1 MICFCAHEVCNN
13 RFRWPPPLVGYGTEH
28 IDVFVPFQAETP
40 DLKTSQPSQGLF
52 FQFRWHTELCRWF
65 AYHWFITIIYSWPF
79 HVMYIYEQLPGSH
92 WITISSC
99 GCIDSSSTE
108 EVWPL
113 KLWYIPWNLLLLPL
127 FLPLKRYPNFWS
139 TKAWSPSRPVSR
151 GSALG
156 GYLEFQQIVSFGWN
170 RTNVHYNHE
179 FNEFNMNSGDL
190 AKSVGTVFF
199 FSVSFRSNVPLNI
212 MCFPQDIH
220 QQVGE
225 SCRWRAPMG
234 PVRCWETTDRK
245 PTKKVSL
252 SCWQLLGGGVVSSWA
267 KNTKIAQQ
275 NHPEISLYDMIWNI
289 AYVS

>member
-199 FSVSFRSNVPLNI
+199 FRVISIQCPFEHHVFPTRHPPTSWGKLQVASTYGACEVLRDHRQETNKKGVIKLLAAAWGGC
-212 MCFPQDIH
+212 CFEL
-220 QQVGE
+220 GKKYKN
-225 SCRWRAPMG
+225 CA
-234 PVRCWETTDRK
+234 
-245 PTKKVSL
+245 TK
-252 SCWQLLGGGVVSSWA
+252 SSW
-267 KNTKIAQQ
+267 N
-275 NHPEISLYDMIWNI
+275 
-289 AYVS
+289 